1 MSDSENNTVSQR
13 DKIDALL
20 DVAQFNP
27 TFTILIIGLGLA
39 AAILEGVGL
48 SFIMPIVEIVQ
59 VEDPVAEADGLM
71 SVFVTVYQTLGI
83 PFTLGFVVVGVA
95 VVMTARYTMS
105 FVVAWFREALRTY
118 YIRDLQ
124 MRAFGSALDAR
135 IEYFDE
141 EGSDDILNAIVTQT
155 NYAGRAIQRVV
166 RLTETLFLSLAY
178 LLIALLI
185 APSLTVFAVIVL
197 GGLTVL
203 LRSVVEPGY
212 EIGELVAEA
221 NEERQ
226 EAVQA
231 GTQGIRDIRIFGLA
245 DELYQDFID
254 AIDQFTESRIKLRR
268 NEAAINNFYN
278 LGVAVSVFVLIYLAL
293 TFANLSV
300 GSLGV
305 FLFAMFQL
313 GPKVSQ
319 LNSQFYN
326 LENDLPHLVRTQEFI
341 RELESREEPNEPVR
355 DVPAEVDQVEF
366 DNVQFS
372 YDGDEQVLRGV
383 DFKVE
388 KGEFIAFVGQS
399 GAGKSTIVSLLARLY
414 EVDEGEIQAN
424 GVPIDKMDIHE
435 WRDRLSIVR
444 QSPFIFNDTL
454 RYNLTIGNRDVTEAE
469 LDRVCEISRVDEF
482 FDDLPN
488 GYDTML
494 GDDGVRLSGGQKQR
508 VALARA
514 LLEDAD
520 ILILDEA
527 TSDLDSNLEQEVQ
540 AAIEAMN
547 RDYATITIAHRLS
560 TVQNA
565 DRIYTMDG
573 GEVTEVGTHSELLNN
588 GGQYEELYTIQT
600 KK

>member
-1 MSDSENNTVSQR
+1 MSDSENTTVSRQE
-13 DKIDALL
+13 KIDALL
-20 DVAQFNP
+20 DVARFNP
-27 TFTILIIGLGLA
+27 KFTVLIIGLGLVA
-39 AAILEGVGL
+39 AVLEGVGL
-48 SFIMPIVEIVQ
+48 SFILPIVEIVQ
-59 VEDPVAEADGLM
+59 AEDPVAQADGLM
-71 SVFVTVYQTLGI
+71 AAFVTVYQTLGI

-105 FVVAWFREALRTY
+105 FIVAWFREALRTY

-141 EGSDDILNAIVTQT
+141 KGSDDILNAIVTQT

-166 RLTETLFLSLAY
+166 TLTETLFLSLAY
-178 LLIALLI
+178 LVIALFI
-185 APSLTVFAVIVL
+185 APSLTLFALVVL

-203 LRSVVEPGY
+203 LRNVVEPGY
-212 EIGELVAEA
+212 ELGDLVAEA
-221 NEERQ
+221 NEQRQ

-245 DELYQDFID
+245 DELYQDFVD
-254 AIDQFTESRIKLRR
+254 AIDQFTDSNIKLRR

-293 TFANLSV
+293 TFADLSV
-300 GSLGV
+300 GALGV

-313 GPKVSQ
+313 GPKVSS

-326 LENDLPHLVRTQEFI
+326 LENDLPHLVRTQKFI
-341 RELESREEPNEPVR
+341 QELESREEPNEPTR
-355 DVPAEVDQVEF
+355 DVPAEVDHVEF
-366 DNVQFS
+366 DDVRFS
-372 YDGDEQVLRGV
+372 YDGDEQILRGV
-383 DFKVE
+383 DFEVE
-388 KGEFIAFVGQS
+388 NGEFIAFVGQS

-414 EVDEGEIQAN
+414 EVDKGEIRAN
-424 GVPIDKMDIHE
+424 GVPIDEMDLDE

-444 QSPFIFNDTL
+444 QIPFIFNDTL
-454 RYNLTIGNRDVTEAE
+454 QYNLTIGNRAVTEAE
-469 LDRVCEISRVDEF
+469 LDRICEIARVDEF

-520 ILILDEA
+520 LLILDEA

-540 AAIEAMN
+540 AAIEAMD
-547 RDYATITIAHRLS
+547 RDYAMITIAHRLS

-565 DRIYTMDG
+565 DRIYTMSD
-573 GEVTEVGTHSELLNN
+573 GEVTEAGTHAELLNN
-588 GGQYEELYTIQT
+588 GGQYEELYAIQS
-600 KK
+600 KE